1 MSYKFRHLPAWDVHY
16 NNYALNNNNNIALIN
31 SIIMQIRAAIRRSLP
46 DMQKALEN
54 GANPDIVTN
63 LLVRTIKFLSCMAPW
78 EHAIIN
84 IINFIAYY
92 Y

>member
-1 MSYKFRHLPAWDVHY
+1 MSYKFRHLPAWDIHC
-16 NNYALNNNNNIALIN
+16 NNYVLNNNNIALIN

-63 LLVRTIKFLSCMAPW
+63 LLVRTINLSCMGTMGAYY
-78 EHAIIN
+78 N
-84 IINFIAYY
+84 IIY
-92 Y
+92 